1 MQDWIWKR
9 DPRSQEV
16 DENNDVVWD
25 EDEEERVK
33 MEIMLGMAQE
43 EGPPCLLC
51 LLPRCICHITLGL
64 VFRLK
69 SYLYP
74 SYMFVGTMC
83 PP

>member
-9 DPRSQEV
+9 NPRSQEV

-51 LLPRCICHITLGL
+51 LLPRCICHLPNDRHYKT
-64 VFRLK
+64 RTK
-69 SYLYP
+69 
-74 SYMFVGTMC
+74 T
-83 PP
+83 